1 MKDLLHPISLTVALV
16 GLAFLLRDL
25 PARRRDI
32 AWAALTAVYLLSALS
47 FLFSISSMWRAI
59 DDTLGT
65 RNLAVPLAMSCVVA
79 LLACQQVVLSYWGS
93 PADRA
98 RRMSRYWLGSGA
110 AVISGLFVLF
120 FLLTPAVQR
129 PTDFTLYYAHDHIYA
144 TYLTLYIS
152 AYTFAEVY
160 LTVACWRLASRSP
173 RTAVR
178 IGLRIVSVGAAITL
192 GYSAVRIGNV
202 IAAAL
207 GTSLAGWEDFA
218 WICGDIG
225 TILTLVGWLIPT
237 LTAQVQR
244 TAYWI
249 GLRRA
254 HRQLHPLWL
263 AFYRAVPEI
272 VLTPNDSTAT
282 GRPPTQGISFQVY
295 RRLVE
300 IRDGQ
305 TAVRPYLDHDVRKDS
320 EQRHR
325 AAGLSGDELHAAI
338 TADQIRA
345 ALTAHTHRT
354 PPARSTDFADQ
365 NMESSHPIE
374 DLTVLSAIARH
385 FARHERPTARE
396 DVIR

>member
-1 MKDLLHPISLTVALV
+1 MKDILHPISLTVALI
-16 GLAFLLRDL
+16 GLACLLRDL
-25 PARRRDI
+25 PARRRDT

-59 DDTLGT
+59 DEALGT

-79 LLACQQVVLSYWGS
+79 LLAGQQIVLSHWSS
-93 PADRA
+93 PADWA
-98 RRMSRYWLGSGA
+98 RRMSQYWLGSGA
-110 AVISGLFVLF
+110 AVIAALFGLF

-144 TYLTLYIS
+144 AYLTVYIS
-152 AYTFAEVY
+152 AYTLAEGY
-160 LTVACWRLASRSP
+160 LSVASWRLADRSP

-178 IGLRIVSVGAAITL
+178 VGLRTVAVGAAVTL

-207 GTSLAGWEDFA
+207 GTSLTGWEDFA
-218 WICGDIG
+218 WICGDLG

-237 LTAQVQR
+237 LTAQTRHATYQ
-244 TAYWI
+244 WE
-249 GLRRA
+249 LRRA

-272 VLTPNDSTAT
+272 VLTPNGSTADDRSHT
-282 GRPPTQGISFQVY
+282 RGISFQVY
-295 RRLVE
+295 RRVVE

-305 TAVRPYLDHDVRKDS
+305 TAVRPYLDHHIRQAS

-325 AAGLSGDELHAAI
+325 ATGLSGDDLHAAV
-338 TADQIRA
+338 TADQIGA
-345 ALTAHTHRT
+345 ALTAHSQGAL
-354 PPARSTDFADQ
+354 PAQPTDFADQ
-365 NMESSHPIE
+365 NIESWHPIE
-374 DLTVLSAIARH
+374 DLPALRAIARH
-385 FARHERPTARE
+385 FARHDQPTAPE
-396 DVIR
+396 AVST

>member
-16 GLAFLLRDL
+16 GLTFLLRDL
-25 PARRRDI
+25 PARRRDV

-59 DDTLGT
+59 DDSLGT
-65 RNLAVPLAMSCVVA
+65 RNLAVPLAQSCVVA

-98 RRMSRYWLGSGA
+98 RRMSRKWLGSGL

-129 PTDFTLYYAHDHIYA
+129 PTDFTLYYAHDNIYA

-152 AYTFAEVY
+152 AYTFAELY
-160 LTVACWRLASRSP
+160 LALACWRLAGRSP

-178 IGLRIVSVGAAITL
+178 IGLRIVSIGAAVTL

-207 GTSLAGWEDFA
+207 GISLAGWEDFA
-218 WICGDIG
+218 WICGDVG
-225 TILTLVGWLIPT
+225 TILTLVGWLVPT
-237 LTAQVQR
+237 ITAQVQR
-244 TAYWI
+244 TVYGI

-263 AFYRAVPEI
+263 AFHRAVPEI
-272 VLTPNDSTAT
+272 VLTPNNSTA
-282 GRPPTQGISFQVY
+282 GDRPPSQGISFQVY
-295 RRLVE
+295 RRVVE

-305 TAVRPYLDHDVRKDS
+305 TAIRPYLDHDVRTAS

-325 AAGLSGDELHAAI
+325 AAGLAGDELHAAI
-338 TADQIRA
+338 SADQIRA
-345 ALTAHTHRT
+345 ALTALTQGTQPTRL
-354 PPARSTDFADQ
+354 TDFADQ
-365 NMESSHPIE
+365 NMKSSHPIE
-374 DLTVLSAIARH
+374 DLTVLTAVARH
-385 FARHERPTARE
+385 YVRRERSAPE
-396 DVIR
+396 DIIR